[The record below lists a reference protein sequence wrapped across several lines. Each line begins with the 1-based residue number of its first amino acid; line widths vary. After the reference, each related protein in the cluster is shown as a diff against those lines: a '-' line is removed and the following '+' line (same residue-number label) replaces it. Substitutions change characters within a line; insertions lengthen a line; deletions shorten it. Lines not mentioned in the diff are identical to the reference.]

1 MNSELTI
8 AIVGRPNVGKSTLF
22 NRIVGKRL
30 ALVNDIPGLTRDR
43 REAEA
48 KIGKYPF
55 LLIDTAGLEDA
66 KDDSIEAR
74 MREQTEAA
82 IMDADLVIFVMD
94 ARVGVTPVDEIFAEQ
109 VRISG
114 KELILVANKA
124 EGRAGEAGF
133 YEAYSLGLGDPLAI
147 SAEHNEGMA
156 DIYGAIETFA
166 ASQVDL
172 DEGDDLVTIIHD
184 RPLQIA
190 IVGRPNSGKSTLVN
204 HLLGE
209 DRMITGPE
217 AGITR
222 DSIAV
227 DLQWKDKKIRMFD
240 TAGIRRKSRVARE
253 RVKAEQL
260 SVSDALRAIR
270 FAEIVVILLDATHPL
285 EKQDLTISD
294 LIFREGR
301 APIIVVNKW
310 DLIRDKPKRIK
321 ELREEATR
329 LLPQMRG
336 IAVVPLSAK
345 TGQGVDDMV
354 QNIFSTYEAWNLRIS
369 TAKLNRYLRD
379 AVDAHSPPALK
390 GRRLKMR
397 YMTQS
402 NARPPTFVLFCS
414 RPDEVPESY
423 KRYLINGIREEFGIH
438 GVPIRIH
445 IRAGENPYHEKE
457 KGKGRA

>member
-1 MNSELTI
+1 MNSELI
-8 AIVGRPNVGKSTLF
+8 VAIIGRPNVGKSTLF
-22 NRIVGKRL
+22 NRIVGRRL

-48 KIGKYPF
+48 KIGKYSF

-66 KDDSIEAR
+66 RDNSIESR

-82 IMDADLVIFVMD
+82 IYDADLLVFVMD
-94 ARVGVTPVDEIFAEQ
+94 SRVGVTPVDEIFADQ
-109 VRISG
+109 VRVSG
-114 KELILVANKA
+114 KEVILVANKA
-124 EGRAGEAGF
+124 EGKAGESGF

-156 DIYGAIETFA
+156 DIYGAIEDFA
-166 ASQVDL
+166 AARIEL
-172 DEGDDLVTIIHD
+172 DEGDDLVTIIKD

-190 IVGRPNSGKSTLVN
+190 IVGRPNAGKSTLVN

-209 DRMITGPE
+209 ERMITGPE

-227 DLQWKDKKIRMFD
+227 DLQWQDKKIRLFD

-301 APIIVVNKW
+301 APVIAVNKW
-310 DLIRDKPKRIK
+310 DLVKDKPKRIK

-336 IAVVPLSAK
+336 ISVVPISSK
-345 TGQGVDDMV
+345 TGTGIDAMV
-354 QNIFSTYEAWNLRIS
+354 ENIFSTYDNWNLRIS
-369 TAKLNRYLRD
+369 TAKLNRFLRD
-379 AVDAHSPPALK
+379 AVETHSPPALK

-414 RPDEVPESY
+414 RPTEVPESY
-423 KRYLINGIREEFGIH
+423 KRYLINSIREQFGIQ

-445 IRAGENPYHEKE
+445 IRAGDNPYAPDKNTRTL
-457 KGKGRA
+457 G